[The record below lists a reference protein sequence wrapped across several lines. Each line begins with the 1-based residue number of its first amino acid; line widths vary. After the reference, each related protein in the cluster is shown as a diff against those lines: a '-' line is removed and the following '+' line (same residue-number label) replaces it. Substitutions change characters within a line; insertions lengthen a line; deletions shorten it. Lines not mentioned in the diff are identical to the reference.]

1 MLSGESIFTK
11 KACIADAPVICFTPN
26 ARMASGVKVSN
37 AEANFSVS
45 ISRQSASI
53 QSGVPSSSVRVFD
66 IFHCPSTG
74 AALRIG
80 RLVTM
85 NIPGGGG
92 LVLRSGACKNLSSRG
107 LVGTHPPCPSCGLQL
122 TSGGVGGIF
131 GLGVEGNRG
140 VWRGLMDDVHHGL
153 EQRQTFGRESEA
165 TTDHHTVIV
174 GARQRLLE
182 HGAPSGIWRDHAR
195 IALPPVF
202 LDLFDAQG
210 DPGVDLFGI
219 EAGRQGRV

>member
-1 MLSGESIFTK
+1 
-11 KACIADAPVICFTPN
+11 
-26 ARMASGVKVSN
+26 MASGVKVSN

-53 QSGVPSSSVRVFD
+53 QSGVLSSSVRVFD

-80 RLVTM
+80 GLVTM
-85 NIPGGGG
+85 NSPSGGGV
-92 LVLRSGACKNLSSRG
+92 VLRSGACKNLSSRG
-107 LVGTHPPCPSCGLQL
+107 PHPPCSSCGLQL

-131 GLGVEGNRG
+131 GLGVERNRG
-140 VWRGLMDDVHHGL
+140 VWRSLMDDVHHGL
-153 EQRQTFGRESEA
+153 EQRQAFGRESEA
-165 TTDHHTVIV
+165 TADHHTVIV
-174 GARQRLLE
+174 SARQRLLE
-182 HGAPSGIWRDHAR
+182 HRAPGGIWRDHAS

-202 LDLFDAQG
+202 LYLFDAQG

-219 EAGRQGRV
+219 ETGRQGRVREIDSFRLLADEQDVGHLVSAFSWG

>member
-53 QSGVPSSSVRVFD
+53 QSGVLSSSVRVFD

-80 RLVTM
+80 ELVTT
-85 NIPGGGG
+85 NSPSGGGG
-92 LVLRSGACKNLSSRG
+92 DIPRSSR
-107 LVGTHPPCPSCGLQL
+107 LSPFH
-122 TSGGVGGIF
+122 
-131 GLGVEGNRG
+131 
-140 VWRGLMDDVHHGL
+140 
-153 EQRQTFGRESEA
+153 QTA
-165 TTDHHTVIV
+165 L
-174 GARQRLLE
+174 AR
-182 HGAPSGIWRDHAR
+182 
-195 IALPPVF
+195 
-202 LDLFDAQG
+202 LD
-210 DPGVDLFGI
+210 
-219 EAGRQGRV
+219 